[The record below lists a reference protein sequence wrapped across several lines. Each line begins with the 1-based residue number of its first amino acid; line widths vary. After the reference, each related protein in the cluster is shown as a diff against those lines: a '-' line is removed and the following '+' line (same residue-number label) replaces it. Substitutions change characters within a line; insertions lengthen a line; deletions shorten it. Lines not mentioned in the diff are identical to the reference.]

1 MSWINW
7 SCIGNTHKYKITKR
21 REHDRLSALLE
32 QARVSSPHS
41 SPLEG
46 DTFAITAPSSLKL
59 TYMDTTQVKPA
70 FVVLKVPSN
79 SIKSIFLVDFPLLLE
94 QNKNCKNFIL
104 LILQYFDDV
113 VGIFVEFLKVMHS
126 VLPFVFRYSCKITN
140 KLPEVLLVK
149 VSFAV
154 WFTLVWFLHGHPQF
168 S

>member
-1 MSWINW
+1 M
-7 SCIGNTHKYKITKR
+7 
-21 REHDRLSALLE
+21 
-32 QARVSSPHS
+32 SSPHS

-126 VLPFVFRYSCKITN
+126 VLPFVLRYSCKITN
-140 KLPEVLLVK
+140 
-149 VSFAV
+149 
-154 WFTLVWFLHGHPQF
+154 
-168 S
+168 